1 MATMK
6 AVRIHRFG
14 GPEQLE
20 LETIE
25 QPIADV
31 GEMLVRVQAASVNPV
46 DYKTREG
53 KFPPIPAEKLPITPG
68 RDIYGEVVSSCD
80 ATNGFAV
87 GDKVFAM
94 LGMFHGGYAEYAV
107 VSSDEAAHPPESLS
121 PTEAA
126 AVPLAALTAWQGLF
140 THGALKAGQKV
151 LIHGG
156 SGGVGHF
163 AVQFAH
169 AKGADVTTTVSGADV
184 DFALSLGADRALDY
198 KADRFEGTGPYDL
211 VLDLIGGETQERSWS
226 VLKRGGALISTL
238 TEPSKE
244 RAAQLQAKS
253 LRYMTEPSGS
263 QLAEIADL
271 IDDGKVTVAV
281 DTIFE
286 LRQASRAQE
295 YQESGHPRGKIVI
308 EVGDDSAR

>member
-6 AVRIHRFG
+6 AIRIHQFG
-14 GPEQLE
+14 DAGQLE
-20 LETIE
+20 LETVE
-25 QPIADV
+25 QPVADA
-31 GEMLVRVQAASVNPV
+31 GEMLVRVEAASVNPV

-53 KFPPIPAEKLPITPG
+53 KFPPIPAGKLPITPG

-80 ATNGFAV
+80 ATNGFEV
-87 GDKVFAM
+87 GDKVYAM
-94 LGMFHGGYAEYAV
+94 LSLFHGGYAEYAV
-107 VSSDEAAHPPESLS
+107 VASNEAARPPDKLS

-140 THGALKAGQKV
+140 VHGALKAGQTV

-169 AKGADVTTTVSGADV
+169 AKGAQVTTTVAGADV
-184 DFALSLGADRALDY
+184 DFARSLGADRALDY
-198 KADRFEGTGPYDL
+198 QTDKFEGTGPYDL
-211 VLDLIGGETQERSWS
+211 VLDLVGGETQERSWS
-226 VLKRGGALISTL
+226 VLKPGGALISTL

-263 QLAEIADL
+263 QLAEIAGL

-286 LRQASRAQE
+286 LRQARRAQE
-295 YQESGHPRGKIVI
+295 YQETGHPRGKIVLR
-308 EVGDDSAR
+308 VGE